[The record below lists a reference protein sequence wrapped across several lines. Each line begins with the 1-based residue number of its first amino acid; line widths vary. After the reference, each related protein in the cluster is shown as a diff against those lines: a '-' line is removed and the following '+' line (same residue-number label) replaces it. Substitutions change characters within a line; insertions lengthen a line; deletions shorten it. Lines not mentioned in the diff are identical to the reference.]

1 MRYGTVTYSSVT
13 RHGRVVVHIV
23 RISLS
28 QSQSFVTT
36 VSWRFAASIAH
47 KSDIGGAAPGSCPA
61 TARDTFFEGL
71 HIPPVKLLS
80 GGKENKEAFALL
92 RGNSRAPALVIGDL
106 EGQIGV
112 CSLGSDRIRQLF
124 DRFGID
130 LTLFA
135 FDHYRRETQRR
146 IEQRLQELNDFE
158 GTAERF
164 IDHDGIDLETPK
176 GIRVEGNENWQVDYI

>member
-1 MRYGTVTYSSVT
+1 MSGDRE
-13 RHGRVVVHIV
+13 
-23 RISLS
+23 
-28 QSQSFVTT
+28 
-36 VSWRFAASIAH
+36 
-47 KSDIGGAAPGSCPA
+47 
-61 TARDTFFEGL
+61 DTFFEGL

-80 GGKENKEAFALL
+80 SGKENKEAFALL

-176 GIRVEGNENWQVDYI
+176 GIRVRVTKTGKSITFDFSDSDPQGTGPVNVRPHLVKAACPT